1 MFRSHPIS
9 SGFVPGGLG
18 ESEIAPLRGRTTL
31 ESAYTLRRSAENL
44 LYLMRDVGT
53 IPWIPST
60 KALVYGPYRG
70 LIESSQILADYLQM
84 YTGTFYSYSSFI
96 TPTLIGG

>member
-1 MFRSHPIS
+1 
-9 SGFVPGGLG
+9 
-18 ESEIAPLRGRTTL
+18 
-31 ESAYTLRRSAENL
+31 
-44 LYLMRDVGT
+44 MRDVGT